1 MPANAIVKSIAIARK
16 FCPAPSREAQLLI
29 CCATSVV
36 TTERTTRLHAIIN
49 EGVDWYLV
57 THMAQVQAVMPL
69 VYRYV
74 TAALGDA
81 LPTDAAIGLRRA
93 FFGNAVRNLHLARE
107 LTRLTALLEH
117 GGVEPLAL
125 KGPVLALAAYGA
137 INLRQFTDLDFLVR
151 EGEIGPT
158 VEMLLKDGY
167 APRAGFSLVDLGRP
181 GAYEIAMVKPGT
193 LTEIDLHWRLVP
205 AYFPLVP
212 TGEDLWRRAARVEI
226 EGTAV
231 RTLAPA
237 DHLHY
242 LCAHGAKHGWEALG
256 GICDLAEL
264 MRSSSIDWNEL
275 CLRAE
280 RVGARRVLAL
290 GVLLAHELFD
300 TEVPAS
306 VLEAACREP
315 PVIRAARS
323 FISYVTNPIGDGPGF
338 YQRWSVPMRVIVGPG
353 ARLRYLATRAL
364 LPNADDR
371 ALLRLPLALQPLHY
385 LLRPVRVAL
394 KEGPAAFRRR

>member
-1 MPANAIVKSIAIARK
+1 
-16 FCPAPSREAQLLI
+16 
-29 CCATSVV
+29 
-36 TTERTTRLHAIIN
+36 
-49 EGVDWYLV
+49 
-57 THMAQVQAVMPL
+57 MAQVQAVMPL

-167 APRAGFSLVDLGRP
+167 APRAGFSLVDLSRP

-231 RTLAPA
+231 RTLAPG

-242 LCAHGAKHGWEALG
+242 LCA
-256 GICDLAEL
+256 
-264 MRSSSIDWNEL
+264 
-275 CLRAE
+275 RAE

-306 VLEAACREP
+306 VLEADCREP

-338 YQRWSVPMRVIVGPG
+338 YQRWSVPIRVIVGPG
-353 ARLRYLATRAL
+353 ARLRYLAARAL

-371 ALLRLPLALQPLHY
+371 ALLRLPMALQPLHY

>member
-1 MPANAIVKSIAIARK
+1 MPADAIVKSIAIARK

-137 INLRQFTDLDFLVR
+137 INLRQF
-151 EGEIGPT
+151 
-158 VEMLLKDGY
+158 
-167 APRAGFSLVDLGRP
+167 
-181 GAYEIAMVKPGT
+181 
-193 LTEIDLHWRLVP
+193 
-205 AYFPLVP
+205 
-212 TGEDLWRRAARVEI
+212 
-226 EGTAV
+226 
-231 RTLAPA
+231 
-237 DHLHY
+237 
-242 LCAHGAKHGWEALG
+242 
-256 GICDLAEL
+256 
-264 MRSSSIDWNEL
+264 
-275 CLRAE
+275 
-280 RVGARRVLAL
+280 
-290 GVLLAHELFD
+290 
-300 TEVPAS
+300 
-306 VLEAACREP
+306 
-315 PVIRAARS
+315 
-323 FISYVTNPIGDGPGF
+323 
-338 YQRWSVPMRVIVGPG
+338 
-353 ARLRYLATRAL
+353 
-364 LPNADDR
+364 
-371 ALLRLPLALQPLHY
+371 
-385 LLRPVRVAL
+385 
-394 KEGPAAFRRR
+394 